1 MKNAAANTPIPAPV
15 PGNSPGFGKAANSG
29 ASSAGE
35 SPFADPNPPDFT
47 WPWRKIFFLILLAV
61 IVHVALICFFGTKK
75 QIVPRPVSKV
85 PRLQLAGDH
94 DEFIALENPTLFALP
109 NPRDFSSPLWLKIP
123 VVMSPSF
130 RWTELPKWLP
140 LNTANPGATFQQFLT
155 ATTVPEIQLDVKPAP
170 ELTVQH
176 ISLGTALPQDSTLK
190 IIGELAHR
198 ALLSPVPLP
207 SLPYNNVIP
216 PSEIQVL
223 VDTSGHVISAILLPL
238 TDGME
243 ILERYDLADQ
253 RALDI
258 ATHLRFAPAPR
269 LTFGEIIFKW
279 HTVPV
284 LDNTTSR
291 P

>member
-1 MKNAAANTPIPAPV
+1 MKSAAAHTSV
-15 PGNSPGFGKAANSG
+15 PGNSPGLGKAANS
-29 ASSAGE
+29 AGE
-35 SPFADPNPPDFT
+35 SPSADPNPPNIN
-47 WPWRKIFFLILLAV
+47 WSWRKIFFLIVLAV
-61 IVHVALICFFGTKK
+61 IIHVALICFFGTKK

-109 NPRDFSSPLWLKIP
+109 NPRDFSSPVWMKIP
-123 VVMSPSF
+123 VVTSPSF

-140 LNTANPGATFQQFLT
+140 LDTANPGATFQQFLT

-170 ELTVQH
+170 ELTVPH

-190 IIGELAHR
+190 IIGGL
-198 ALLSPVPLP
+198 ALLNPVALP

-223 VDTSGHVISAILLPL
+223 VDTSGHVISAILLPM
-238 TDGME
+238 TDSME

-258 ATHLRFAPAPR
+258 ATHLRFAPAPQ

-284 LDNTTSR
+284 LDNTPTS

>member
-1 MKNAAANTPIPAPV
+1 MKSAVAHTPIPAPA
-15 PGNSPGFGKAANSG
+15 PGNSPILGKAANSG
-29 ASSAGE
+29 GE
-35 SPFADPNPPDFT
+35 GPSADPNPPNIN
-47 WPWRKIFFLILLAV
+47 WPWRKIFFLIVLAV

-94 DEFIALENPTLFALP
+94 DEFIALENPTLLALP
-109 NPRDFSSPLWLKIP
+109 NPRDFSSPVWLKIP
-123 VVMSPSF
+123 VVTSPSF

-140 LNTANPGATFQQFLT
+140 LDTANPGATFQQFLP

-170 ELTVQH
+170 ELTVPH
-176 ISLGTALPQDSTLK
+176 ISLGDALPPDSTLK
-190 IIGELAHR
+190 IIGKLAHR
-198 ALLSPVPLP
+198 ALLSPVALP
-207 SLPYNNVIP
+207 SLSYNNVIP
-216 PSEIQVL
+216 PSEVQVL
-223 VDTSGHVISAILLPL
+223 VDKSGHVISAILLPL

-243 ILERYDLADQ
+243 ILERYDLADP

-258 ATHLRFAPAPR
+258 ATHLRFAPGQQ

>member
-1 MKNAAANTPIPAPV
+1 MKSAAANTPRPATV
-15 PGNSPGFGKAANSG
+15 LGKTPN
-29 ASSAGE
+29 SAGE
-35 SPFADPNPPDFT
+35 SPSADPNPPNIT
-47 WPWRKIFFLILLAV
+47 WPWRKIFFLTVLAV

-109 NPRDFSSPLWLKIP
+109 NPRDFSSPVWLKIP
-123 VVMSPSF
+123 LVTSPSF
-130 RWTELPKWLP
+130 RWTEPPKWLP
-140 LNTANPGATFQQFLT
+140 LDTANPGATFQQFLT

-176 ISLGTALPQDSTLK
+176 ISMGTALPQDSTLK
-190 IIGELAHR
+190 IIGGL
-198 ALLSPVPLP
+198 ALLNPVALP

-223 VDTSGHVISAILLPL
+223 VDTSGHVISAILLPM
-238 TDGME
+238 TDSME

-258 ATHLRFAPAPR
+258 ATHLRFAPAPQ